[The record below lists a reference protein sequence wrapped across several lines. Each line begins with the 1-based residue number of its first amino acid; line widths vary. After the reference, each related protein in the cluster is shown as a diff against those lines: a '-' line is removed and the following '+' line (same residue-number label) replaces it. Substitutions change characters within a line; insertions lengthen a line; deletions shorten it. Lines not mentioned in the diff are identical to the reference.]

1 MYTIIM
7 SKEKI
12 SNVDAYKVLA
22 QKIAQ
27 MQDTGQPWSSSESKP
42 KDEVLNINNYVRYW
56 DESTPNG
63 HQIRIAKTDGSK
75 LTINLEWPKGHNPR
89 IRQVKLRQVK

>member
-1 MYTIIM
+1 M

-27 MQDTGQPWSSSESKP
+27 MQDTGQTWPSSKSESK
-42 KDEVLNINNYVRYW
+42 DEVININNYVRYW
-56 DESTPNG
+56 DESTSNG

-75 LTINLEWPKGHNPR
+75 LTINLEWPKGQNPR
-89 IRQVKLRQVK
+89 MHSLTKRS